1 MRNLETRLQ
10 RLEQRQQPRSA
21 REASDAEL
29 LRVLG
34 ITAASFIRLA
44 NSVDAKEQQPPDD
57 CTPAECHAWH
67 YLRDVL
73 HFDKLPF

>member
-1 MRNLETRLQ
+1 MRTLESRLQ

-21 REASDAEL
+21 RDATDAEL

-34 ITAASFIRLA
+34 ISASSFVRMA
-44 NSVDAKEQQPPDD
+44 NSVDAKEQQPPED
-57 CTPAECHAWH
+57 CTASERSAWH

-73 HFDKLPF
+73 HFDRLPL